1 MSLAKGNVRQRIQ
14 KALAAELQKL
24 ESEAEEYAK
33 KQLSLPLED
42 PSTQGELDLGSE
54 YEAEDK
60 ISYER
65 QPQRVPEFDFVN
77 SGFGFKFDVIEKME
91 GKVIIGIHLDF
102 EVAVD
107 ATAENYGAI
116 KAFVSY
122 LDGNKDRFVE
132 ALQNLIDPYYEAI
145 RASSINLQ
153 KQERERMQ
161 QKVSD
166 AEAAG
171 KDPLAAGAYYR
182 QDLNEETL
190 RHIVREALKRKLLKE
205 MNSSFL
211 VASPEEE
218 AEMARSIED
227 QMQKDYID
235 SEYGEGAYDA
245 SQLVDTDV
253 SYVEPQ
259 SPLEEPLSH
268 PAEIDSYWKE
278 GTLRADEVS
287 KFAPKLSQLS
297 NQIQSHSETG
307 EFLVDGKPL
316 SEIDPDLNRFAKW
329 SSERTLI
336 SPLGGAQHGT
346 REDDLPRISSTF
358 GPRFN
363 PLNPDVGRK
372 KLHRALDIGGAAAGT
387 KFLAPATGIV
397 VAAGADAYP
406 GEKKGKGN
414 YLIIKTQEPTT
425 GKWLFHKFFHLNK
438 EPNFKKG
445 EAITQGQQLGEV
457 GNTGSSTGAHLHWQV
472 HRNSRGGARVDPA
485 ALMAQAGNIGWEKY
499 AYKPSKTA
507 ANESQLRY
515 AIQEALKRKLSPLKE
530 AEEKSSRPFIKLFWF
545 SASQNQSET

>member
-1 MSLAKGNVRQRIQ
+1 
-14 KALAAELQKL
+14 
-24 ESEAEEYAK
+24 
-33 KQLSLPLED
+33 
-42 PSTQGELDLGSE
+42 
-54 YEAEDK
+54 
-60 ISYER
+60 
-65 QPQRVPEFDFVN
+65 
-77 SGFGFKFDVIEKME
+77 
-91 GKVIIGIHLDF
+91 
-102 EVAVD
+102 
-107 ATAENYGAI
+107 
-116 KAFVSY
+116 
-122 LDGNKDRFVE
+122 
-132 ALQNLIDPYYEAI
+132 
-145 RASSINLQ
+145 
-153 KQERERMQ
+153 MQ

-530 AEEKSSRPFIKLFWF
+530 VEEISSALLYQVVLVLSVSKPIRDIAGKLNRIRAIEGVTIVSHERDEDIIHRGDVVAKIKFHPI
-545 SASQNQSET
+545 SDMMTPMTYINQYLVPQINSSKLVPEVKVLKIAQGTLKEI